1 MRRAILLI
9 SSLLVTTPA
18 WAAASAPSD
27 GFAAF
32 WKDFAAAARNQDK
45 AKINALTKFPVEYRG
60 KQLGPKQFDVV
71 WKAMFPPNQLTCLAK
86 AKPIKEYQGT
96 GYNAFC
102 NKIIYAFS
110 REPEGWRFISTH
122 PDD

>member
-1 MRRAILLI
+1 MKRAILLFTC
-9 SSLLVTTPA
+9 LLVATPA
-18 WAAASAPSD
+18 GAASAPPAD

-32 WKDFAAAARNQDK
+32 WKDFSAAARNQDK
-45 AKINALTKFPVEYRG
+45 AKVSALTKFPIEYKG
-60 KQLGPKQFDVV
+60 KQITPKQFDVV
-71 WKAMFPPNQLTCLAK
+71 WKAMFPPDQLTCLGK

-122 PDD
+122 P